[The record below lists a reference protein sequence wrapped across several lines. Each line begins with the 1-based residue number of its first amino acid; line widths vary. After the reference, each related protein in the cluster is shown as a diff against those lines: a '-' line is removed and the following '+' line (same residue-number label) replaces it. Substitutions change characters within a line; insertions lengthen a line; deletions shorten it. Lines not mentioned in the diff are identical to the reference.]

1 MIVGKIVLALLM
13 LSEWASATIEDVE
26 TLIGATGDEAT
37 DSKKSKKI
45 RCLEPLKRS
54 KLRLL
59 QSKLRLLRS
68 VQIPMMAQLVVK
80 KIPYLEKLLL
90 SNLRQIRSVPH
101 LVPKVIY

>member
-68 VQIPMMAQLVVK
+68 VQIPIMAPLVV